1 MSLLHMSFAGAV
13 MILVVTVIRA
23 LVIYRVPKKTFMVLW
38 GITLAR
44 LLIPFSAPSAFS
56 VYTFWGKKEPVISNV
71 GDTAVTTFGPA
82 IQEGQMTTAPNYISH
97 SEVAVPIWAIIWAIG
112 ALICAVVFSITYW
125 KCYKEFQTS
134 LPIDNDF
141 TRNWLSS
148 HHIKRSI
155 QIRQS
160 ELVSAPLTFGIL
172 RPVILMPKT
181 TDWNDEK
188 TLQYV
193 LAHEFVH
200 IRRFDTIT
208 KLILLIAL
216 CVHLFNPFV
225 WVMYVLANRDI
236 ELSCDETVLHL
247 FGENTKASYARTLIG
262 MEEIKSGITPLCN
275 NFSKN
280 ALEER
285 MTAIMKT
292 KKSTVLSIALA
303 VLIVAGTATA
313 FATSAKVEDDKANST
328 TLMAGI
334 EKTYTIDGKT
344 YYEFWDGTTM
354 EESEYLKKYPMPEVE
369 WWTYEEYKEWL
380 DNEKK
385 ELQSMLGSTGS
396 INGEKF
402 TWTQEKIDEAIAMY
416 EEILQEIKDG
426 VKYSKTVNEEGDPLL
441 SEAQAAPSDTET
453 SVEMAMDSVGQQEFT
468 QEDILELYGDYGISL
483 DKNGDMI
490 FQGELVRLFWD
501 GVDVGDGA
509 ASVLYQYYNKKGTV
523 DVHTVRS
530 VIDNGDGSVD
540 PFGKLIKIE
549 KDSQEVFDRRDVDD
563 YLSTGTVPTAISGFS
578 GSDDGITFAELM
590 KKYAEFGIRYESG
603 DGTGNIYYN
612 NQLVKTFVDENKQ
625 GDVFT
630 LSSENGG
637 EIVVHTVYD
646 KKGNLTGVE
655 IE

>member
-13 MILVVTVIRA
+13 MILAVTVIRA

-56 VYTFWGKKEPVISNV
+56 IYTFLGKKEPIISNV
-71 GDTAVTTFGPA
+71 EDTAVTTLGPA

-97 SEVAVPIWAIIWAIG
+97 SEVAVPIWPIIWAIG

-216 CVHLFNPFV
+216 CVHWFNPFV

-530 VIDNGDGSVD
+530 AIDNGDGSVD
-540 PFGKLIKIE
+540 PFGKLVKIE

-563 YLSTGTVPTAISGFS
+563 YLSTGTTTTTASGFS
-578 GSDDGITFAELM
+578 SPNDGTSFAEVM

-603 DGTGNIYYN
+603 DGLGNIYYN
-612 NQLVKTFVDENKQ
+612 NQLVKTFIDKNKQ

-630 LSSENGG
+630 LSSEDGG

>member
-13 MILVVTVIRA
+13 MILAVTVIRA

-56 VYTFWGKKEPVISNV
+56 IYTFFGKKEPIISNV
-71 GDTAVTTFGPA
+71 GDTAVTTLGPA

-97 SEVAVPIWAIIWAIG
+97 SEVAVPIWPIIWAIG

-193 LAHEFVH
+193 LEHEFVH

-216 CVHLFNPFV
+216 CVHWFNPFV

-236 ELSCDETVLHL
+236 ELSCDETVLHV

>member
-56 VYTFWGKKEPVISNV
+56 VYTFLGKKEPVISNV

-193 LAHEFVH
+193 LEHEFVH

-216 CVHLFNPFV
+216 CVHWFNPFV

-236 ELSCDETVLHL
+236 ELSCDETVLHV

-453 SVEMAMDSVGQQEFT
+453 SVEMAMDSVGQQDFT

>member
-13 MILVVTVIRA
+13 MILAVTVIRA

-38 GITLAR
+38 GITLVR

-56 VYTFWGKKEPVISNV
+56 IYTFFGKKEPIISNV
-71 GDTAVTTFGPA
+71 GDTAVTTLGPA
-82 IQEGQMTTAPNYISH
+82 IQEGPMTTVPNYSSY
-97 SEVAVPIWAIIWAIG
+97 SEGAVPIWPIIWAIG
-112 ALICAVVFSITYW
+112 ALLCAVVFSITYW

-134 LPIDNDF
+134 LPINNEF

-148 HHIKRSI
+148 HRMKRSI

-216 CVHLFNPFV
+216 CVHWFNPFV

-236 ELSCDETVLHL
+236 ELSCDETVLRV

-441 SEAQAAPSDTET
+441 SEAQAAPSNTET

>member
-13 MILVVTVIRA
+13 MILAVTVIRA

-56 VYTFWGKKEPVISNV
+56 IYTFFGKKEPIISNV
-71 GDTAVTTFGPA
+71 GDTAVTTLGPA

-97 SEVAVPIWAIIWAIG
+97 SEVAVPIWPIIWAIG

-216 CVHLFNPFV
+216 CVHWFNPFV

-603 DGTGNIYYN
+603 DGLGNIYYN
-612 NQLVKTFVDENKQ
+612 NQLVKMLLE
-625 GDVFT
+625 
-630 LSSENGG
+630 
-637 EIVVHTVYD
+637 
-646 KKGNLTGVE
+646 
-655 IE
+655 

>member
-13 MILVVTVIRA
+13 MILAVTVIRA

-56 VYTFWGKKEPVISNV
+56 IYTFFGEKEPNISNV
-71 GDTAVTTFGPA
+71 GDTAVTTLGPA

-160 ELVSAPLTFGIL
+160 ELVSAPLTFGIF

-216 CVHLFNPFV
+216 CVHWFNPFV

-247 FGENTKASYARTLIG
+247 FGENIKASYARTLIG

-441 SEAQAAPSDTET
+441 SEAQSAPSDTET

-530 VIDNGDGSVD
+530 AIDNGDGSVD
-540 PFGKLIKIE
+540 PFGKLVKIE

-563 YLSTGTVPTAISGFS
+563 YLSTGTATTTASGFS
-578 GSDDGITFAELM
+578 NPNDGTSFAEVM

-603 DGTGNIYYN
+603 DGLGNIYYN
-612 NQLVKTFVDENKQ
+612 NQLVKTFIDKNKQ

-630 LSSENGG
+630 LSSEDGG

>member
-13 MILVVTVIRA
+13 MILAVTVIRA
-23 LVIYRVPKKTFMVLW
+23 LVIYRVPKKTFLVLW

-56 VYTFWGKKEPVISNV
+56 IYTFFGEKEPNISNV
-71 GDTAVTTFGPA
+71 GDTAVTTLGPA

-216 CVHLFNPFV
+216 CVHWFNPFV

-530 VIDNGDGSVD
+530 AIDNGDGSVD
-540 PFGKLIKIE
+540 PFGKLVKIE

-563 YLSTGTVPTAISGFS
+563 YLSTGTGTTTASGFS
-578 GSDDGITFAELM
+578 NPNDGTSFAEVM

-603 DGTGNIYYN
+603 DGLGNIYYN
-612 NQLVKTFVDENKQ
+612 NQLVKTFIDKNKQ

-630 LSSENGG
+630 LSSEDGG

>member
-97 SEVAVPIWAIIWAIG
+97 SEVAVPIWPIIWAIG

-193 LAHEFVH
+193 LEHEFVH

-216 CVHLFNPFV
+216 CVHWFNPFV

-236 ELSCDETVLHL
+236 ELSCDETVLHV